1 MWVPRVPSM
10 ATIKDNAQFAKGCML
25 NCNSPDLLKATI
37 VTAVC
42 VVVAMV
48 LLALLSM
55 WAVSGKSTQEKREE
69 AVGAVTSGQTAGPM
83 LREAVALHD
92 SCLRERDP
100 ESRRIKAQ
108 RALELVHAAERL
120 ADPETLRRTVGCD
133 TTRLSAALIEM

>member
-1 MWVPRVPSM
+1 M
-10 ATIKDNAQFAKGCML
+10 ATIKDNAQFAKGCVL
-25 NCNSPDLLKATI
+25 NCNSPDLLKTTI

-55 WAVSGKSTQEKREE
+55 WAVSGKTKKEKEDKPQE

-100 ESRRIKAQ
+100 ETRHAKAQ
-108 RALELVHAAERL
+108 RALELVHASERL

>member
-1 MWVPRVPSM
+1 M
-10 ATIKDNAQFAKGCML
+10 ATIKDNAQFAKGCVL

-42 VVVAMV
+42 VVVAM
-48 LLALLSM
+48 LLLVLLSM
-55 WAVSGKSTQEKREE
+55 WAVSGKTKKDKPQE
-69 AVGAVTSGQTAGPM
+69 AVGAAVTSGQTAGPM

-100 ESRRIKAQ
+100 ETRRAKAQ
-108 RALELVHAAERL
+108 RALELVHASERL